1 MGCLGSARFA
11 TSSSSSSRTVT
22 RVVVA
27 RSEFDLRKAKEREHI
42 LEGLKIAVNNIDE
55 VIRIIRGSL
64 DAEAAGV
71 ALRERFSLSEAQTEA
86 ILNMRLARLTALE
99 MGKLEEELME
109 VRAEIGR
116 LQELLASRELR
127 MKVISDE
134 LQDLSDKYGDDRRT
148 SINRDSS
155 DLGDEDLIA
164 DEEMVLTVSHHGYVK
179 RMPVDTYRAQRRGGR
194 GLQGMGTKEE
204 DWVEQIFTARTKDYL
219 MIFTGDGM
227 CHWVKVWQVPL
238 GSRQARGKPIVNLL
252 NIDADSKIAAV
263 VPVREFADDRYLLFC
278 TLKGVVKKT
287 ALSAYGNVRTVGL
300 NAMNIREGDELID
313 VQITG
318 GFDEIILATR
328 DGFAI
333 RFEESDTRPM
343 GRATEG
349 VRGISLRGDDLVVGM
364 VVVRAG
370 ASLLVVT
377 EGGMGKRTEVDAYR
391 LQKRGGMGVINMKL
405 TAKTGKVVSIKSVAP
420 GEQLM
425 LITKNGVVNR
435 QRADEIRII
444 GRATQG
450 VRLVSLD
457 PEDAIMDVARVVAEE
472 GGEGE
477 AEEDEPVAD
486 ATVNDASVSAEQEG

>member
-1 MGCLGSARFA
+1 
-11 TSSSSSSRTVT
+11 
-22 RVVVA
+22 
-27 RSEFDLRKAKEREHI
+27 
-42 LEGLKIAVNNIDE
+42 
-55 VIRIIRGSL
+55 
-64 DAEAAGV
+64 
-71 ALRERFSLSEAQTEA
+71 
-86 ILNMRLARLTALE
+86 
-99 MGKLEEELME
+99 
-109 VRAEIGR
+109 
-116 LQELLASRELR
+116 
-127 MKVISDE
+127 
-134 LQDLSDKYGDDRRT
+134 
-148 SINRDSS
+148 
-155 DLGDEDLIA
+155 
-164 DEEMVLTVSHHGYVK
+164 
-179 RMPVDTYRAQRRGGR
+179 
-194 GLQGMGTKEE
+194 
-204 DWVEQIFTARTKDYL
+204 

-238 GSRQARGKPIVNLL
+238 GTRQARGKPIVNLL

-278 TLKGVVKKT
+278 TLKGIVKKT
-287 ALSAYGNVRTVGL
+287 ALSAYGNVRVVGL

-318 GFDEIILATR
+318 GTDEIILATR

-333 RFEESDTRPM
+333 RFEESDCRPM

-405 TAKTGKVVSIKSVAP
+405 TGKTGKVVSIKSVAP
-420 GEQLM
+420 GEELM

-435 QRADEIRII
+435 QRADEIRVI

-457 PEDAIMDVARVVAEE
+457 QDDAIMDVARVVAED
-472 GGEGE
+472 GGEGV
-477 AEEDEPVAD
+477 EEEGIEPVAE
-486 ATVNDASVSAEQEG
+486 APVSAEQDG